1 MSGNKVYQG
10 PYAEHLRAF
19 IEEKRLLGCRYLE
32 EERLSFT
39 FDQLSL
45 KFDCSEGFSADLAHA
60 FTEYQPNWQATTQ
73 KRRISFIQNFGEYL
87 LRHDISVFR
96 PGYTVMR
103 KMQPEFKPYIF
114 SHSEIEQLFSMSDTI
129 HPNCRNSHVF
139 YPVLFRVLYGTGM
152 RISEALAL
160 TMEDVDLRE
169 QTLRIVNPKNRK
181 DRLLPISDSIAEY
194 CRWYQRKTHPVYHKD
209 DLFFMSNRG
218 TGRYSRNNV
227 QVFFSTMIAKADIP
241 THGYK
246 GGGPHLHCL
255 RHTFCVHSL
264 EKMIRDGIPHG
275 VALQL
280 LCSYMGHQSL
290 SATGRYLQLTAEAF
304 PDLMEKIEKAT
315 KDIFPVIAPLE
326 EVRMP
331 YEEE

>member
-1 MSGNKVYQG
+1 MSENKVYRG
-10 PYAEHLRAF
+10 PFAGQLEAF
-19 IEEKRLLGCRYLE
+19 IEEKRSFGYRYKE

-45 KFDCSEGFSADLAHA
+45 KFNCSEGLTAELVHA

-87 LRHDISVFR
+87 LRHDISAFR
-96 PGYTVMR
+96 PGYTAI
-103 KMQPEFKPYIF
+103 KNMQAEFKPYIF
-114 SHSEIEQLFSMSDTI
+114 SRTEIEQLLSRADSI
-129 HPNCRNSHVF
+129 HPNCRNSHIF
-139 YPVLFRVLYGTGM
+139 YPVLFRVLYGTGI
-152 RISEALAL
+152 RISEALGL
-160 TMEDVDLRE
+160 TMEDVDLGK
-169 QTLRIVNPKNRK
+169 QTLRIANPKNHK
-181 DRLLPISDSIAEY
+181 DRILPISDSVAEY
-194 CRWYQRKTHPVYHKD
+194 CKWYQRNIHPVYNKK

-227 QVFFSTMIAKADIP
+227 QVFFSRMIADIGIP

-290 SATGRYLQLTAEAF
+290 SATGRYLHLTAEAF
-304 PDLMEKIEKAT
+304 PDLMEKIEEAT
-315 KDIFPVIAPLE
+315 KDIFPVITPLE

>member
-1 MSGNKVYQG
+1 MSESKAYYG
-10 PYAEHLRAF
+10 PFAKHLQDF
-19 IEEKRLLGCRYLE
+19 IEEKRSLGCRYKE
-32 EERLSFT
+32 EERLAHM
-39 FDQLSL
+39 FDQTSL
-45 KFDCSEGFSADLAHA
+45 RFGCAEGLTAELAHA

-87 LRHDISVFR
+87 LRHDINAFR
-96 PGYTVMR
+96 PGYTAL
-103 KMQPEFKPYIF
+103 KNMQSEFKPYIF
-114 SHSEIEQLFSMSDTI
+114 SHAEIDQLFFRADCI
-129 HPNCRNSHVF
+129 RPNCRNSHIF
-139 YPVLFRVLYGTGM
+139 YPVLFRTLYGTGM
-152 RISEALAL
+152 RISEALTL
-160 TMEDVDLRE
+160 TMEDVDLKE
-169 QTLRIVNPKNRK
+169 QTLRIVNPKNHK
-181 DRLLPISDSIAEY
+181 DRLLPISDSITEY
-194 CRWYQRKTHPVYHKD
+194 CRWYQKKLHPVCHKD

-218 TGRYSRNNV
+218 NGSYSRNNV
-227 QVFFSTMIAKADIP
+227 QVFFSRMIADADIP

-264 EKMIRDGIPHG
+264 EKMIRDKIPHG

-304 PDLMEKIEKAT
+304 PDLVEKIEEAT
-315 KDIFPVIAPLE
+315 KDIFPVIVPLE

>member
-1 MSGNKVYQG
+1 MSENKVYHG
-10 PYAEHLRAF
+10 TFAKHLQDF
-19 IEEKRLLGCRYLE
+19 IEEKRSLGYRYKE
-32 EERLSFT
+32 EERLAHT
-39 FDQLSL
+39 FDQVSL
-45 KFDCSEGFSADLAHA
+45 GFDCSEGLSTELARA

-87 LRHDISVFR
+87 LRHDISAFR
-96 PGYTVMR
+96 PGYSEL
-103 KMQPEFKPYIF
+103 KNMQPAFKPYIF
-114 SHSEIEQLFSMSDTI
+114 SHEEIDRLFSMADRI
-129 HPNCRNSHVF
+129 RPNCRNSHIF
-139 YPVLFRVLYGTGM
+139 YPVLFRVLYGTGI

-160 TMEDVDLRE
+160 TVEDVDLKK
-169 QTLRIVNPKNRK
+169 QTLRIMNPKNHK
-181 DRLLPISDSIAEY
+181 DRILPISDSVTEY
-194 CRWYQRKTHPVYHKD
+194 CKWYQKKIHPLYHKD

-218 TGRYSRNNV
+218 TGSYYRNNV
-227 QVFFSTMIAKADIP
+227 QIFFSRMVADAGIP
-241 THGYK
+241 TRGYK

-264 EKMIRDGIPHG
+264 EKMIRDEVPHG

-304 PDLMEKIEKAT
+304 PNLAEKIEEAT
-315 KDIFPVIAPLE
+315 KDIFPVIAPLK

>member
-1 MSGNKVYQG
+1 MSEDKVYQG
-10 PYAEHLRAF
+10 PFARQLQAF
-19 IEEKRLLGCRYLE
+19 IEEKRSLGCRYKE

-45 KFDCSEGFSADLAHA
+45 KFNCSEGLTAELAHA

-87 LRHDISVFR
+87 LRHDISAFR
-96 PGYTVMR
+96 SGYTAMR
-103 KMQPEFKPYIF
+103 NMQAEFKPYIF
-114 SHSEIEQLFSMSDTI
+114 SRTEIDQLLSRADSI
-129 HPNCRNSHVF
+129 HPNCRNSHIF

-152 RISEALAL
+152 RISEALTL
-160 TMEDVDLRE
+160 TMEDVDLRK
-169 QTLRIVNPKNRK
+169 QTLRIVNPKNHK

-194 CRWYQRKTHPVYHKD
+194 CKWYQRNIHPVYHKK
-209 DLFFMSNRG
+209 DLFFMSNRD
-218 TGRYSRNNV
+218 TGRYSRNNI
-227 QVFFSTMIAKADIP
+227 QIFFSRMIADIGIS
-241 THGYK
+241 TRGYK

-275 VALQL
+275 IALQL

-290 SATGRYLQLTAEAF
+290 SATGRYLRLTAEAF
-304 PDLMEKIEKAT
+304 PDLVEKIEEAT
-315 KDIFPVIAPLE
+315 KDIFPVITPLE